1 MKKIL
6 ALCLTVMLVLAMV
19 PVIGVAAED
28 VLTLSAGNITGA
40 KRGDTIEVAV
50 SIANNPG
57 ISSAI
62 FYIEYD
68 ENALEIVPYTYTDEE
83 GEEVEES
90 AINLGLGGFETTFSP
105 TTENPFIVNFVNG
118 IKNTSK
124 NGDVAKIIFKV
135 KDDAAFGTYELK
147 VTSDAEVVFSVDKAT
162 SSMNSVDYT
171 TVNGSIEVVCPHAN
185 TEKTVGG
192 APTCVDEGLT
202 DGERCVDCGA
212 TLVAQ
217 TAIPATGHT
226 EELVNAKAH
235 TATEEGYTGDVV
247 CSVCEEMLEEGEVVA
262 AGHVVE
268 EVEEKDATCEDAGNI
283 AHYACTLCDAV
294 FADAE
299 NITDEDALAAEDV
312 VVAALGHKYGD
323 WKVTKEATA
332 TEKGSKE
339 KVCATCGDK
348 VVEEIAALGTTA
360 DKNDTTDSKK
370 DNGTTS
376 PATNDVTNIYVVVAM
391 LVAIAAASVVVL
403 KKKA

>member
-28 VLTLSAGNITGA
+28 AVTVAVGSASA
-40 KRGDTIEVAV
+40 KRGEEVTVAV
-50 SIANNPG
+50 SITSNPG
-57 ISSAI
+57 TASASVSI
-62 FYIEYD
+62 AYD
-68 ENALEIVPYTYTDEE
+68 ADVLEVVE
-83 GEEVEES
+83 GVS
-90 AINLGLGGFETTFSP
+90 TNFAGSPTNFSP
-105 TTENPFIVNFVNG
+105 TTENPFIVNWCPAIVDV
-118 IKNTSK
+118 TET
-124 NGDVAKIIFKV
+124 GDIAKVTFKV
-135 KDDAAFGTYELK
+135 KDDAAFGESALAL
-147 VTSDAEVVFSVDKAT
+147 VAVQDDFFNVAMNDVPFAVVDGAIT
-162 SSMNSVDYT
+162 
-171 TVNGSIEVVCPHAN
+171 VVCPHAN

-268 EVEEKDATCEDAGNI
+268 EVEAKDATCEDAGNI